1 MVSCTALASLCT
13 AASNLQPSACS
24 EWGLSQMLLEVPP
37 SAMKLVL
44 WSCKVAEQM
53 LCEKGHIAL

>member
-1 MVSCTALASLCT
+1 
-13 AASNLQPSACS
+13 
-24 EWGLSQMLLEVPP
+24 MLLEVPP